1 MLLMLAILAL
11 NSCDDFTEFDRDF
24 ILEEEGSINDVND
37 LERLLLGSYNSINS
51 YANIV
56 QFNSIGSDEVR
67 IGLGNRGQGLQLH
80 SFTLTNNDGE
90 PTGAWNSCYDVID
103 NINRVLLISE
113 NLSIPPSEPA
123 ESMLLEQ
130 IQGEAYAIR
139 AFQYFDLLRLFAPD
153 FDTTT
158 AGVPIAA
165 EVLIIGENELNIPRS
180 TVGEVL
186 DLIRTDLDLAESLI
200 PSTQT
205 NVNRFTTIAVNA
217 LRARLELYAGTDY
230 QAAID
235 AATLVIDERPIVT
248 GDDYIN
254 MFRLDPVNPDLAT
267 TETIFQIERD
277 QFDGRIGT
285 IWSDVNLDV
294 FFSAGIDLTL
304 ALLNS
309 GADRQNLN
317 IDFETEI
324 TEREAALANDNNDI
338 FIGKYLGSA
347 ELISA
352 NNIKV
357 FRTSEMHLIRAEA
370 YARLNELDLASDDI
384 AFLRAQR
391 VSPVATPAIYGSQE
405 EAFMDILNERRV
417 ELAFEGHRLF
427 DLKRFGQGVNRA
439 VEDCSNGDRPST
451 TCDLENNSFRFTYP
465 IPQSEIF
472 ANDGISNSDQNPGY

>member
-1 MLLMLAILAL
+1 MFAIIAL
-11 NSCDDFTEFDRDF
+11 NSCEDFTEFDRDF
-24 ILEEEGSINDVND
+24 LLEEDGSITNVND
-37 LERLLLGSYNSINS
+37 LERLLLGTYNSINS
-51 YANIV
+51 YATIV
-56 QFNSIGSDEVR
+56 QFKSIASDEVR
-67 IGLGNRGQGLQLH
+67 IGLGNRGQSLQLH
-80 SFTLTNNDGE
+80 SFTLTNNDVE
-90 PTGAWNSCYDVID
+90 PTGAWNSCYNVID
-103 NINRVLLISE
+103 NVNRLLRTSE
-113 NLSIPPSEPA
+113 NLSNPPSESA
-123 ESMLLEQ
+123 ESILLEQ

-153 FDTTT
+153 FNTTT
-158 AGVPIAA
+158 AGVPLAT
-165 EVLIIGENELNIPRS
+165 EVLIIGENDLNIPRS

-186 DLIRTDLDLAESLI
+186 EQIRTDLDLAESLI
-200 PSTQT
+200 PNTQT
-205 NVNRFTTIAVNA
+205 NVNRFSTIAINA
-217 LRARLELYAGTDY
+217 LRARVELYAGTDY

-235 AATLVIDERPIVT
+235 AATLVINERPVVT
-248 GDDYIN
+248 GEDYIN
-254 MFRLDPVNPDLAT
+254 MFRLDPVDPDLTT

-294 FFSAGIDLTL
+294 FFSASIDLTL

-309 GADRQNLN
+309 AGVDRQNLN

-324 TEREAALANDNNDI
+324 TERESELLVDDNDI

-384 AFLRAQR
+384 ALLRTQR
-391 VSPVATPAIYGSQE
+391 VSPIVTPQIYGSQE
-405 EAFMDILNERRV
+405 EAFVDILNERRV

-427 DLKRFGQGVNRA
+427 DLKRFEQGLNRV

-451 TCDLENNSFRFTYP
+451 ACDLEANSFRFTFP
-465 IPQSEIF
+465 IPQAEIF
-472 ANDGISNSDQNPGY
+472 ANDGISDADQNPGY